1 MTKDDKGQEVV
12 SAGEVTG
19 VGVAAA
25 GTGVAGTW
33 GASSGILSSQF
44 TRFGGHS
51 SSSTAKDISGDRR
64 MFSGSSFHK
73 SENVS

>member
-12 SAGEVTG
+12 GAREVAS

-25 GTGVAGTW
+25 GTGLAGTW

-44 TRFGGHS
+44 TGFGGHS
-51 SSSTAKDISGDRR
+51 SLSTTRDISGDRTL
-64 MFSGSSFHK
+64 FLGSSFHK
-73 SENVS
+73 PENVS